1 MAVFSLSLPTRL
13 TLTRPTTME
22 TKHLNSA
29 QKRAQAI
36 KDELQQLDSDHLD
49 TFIDGVEAIEPP
61 KYRRVGA
68 KIVPGL
74 VMVDLKKGA
83 ETYNIGNVYF
93 DGVNEIKN
101 VKFRI
106 GTGKFK
112 VDRSDRLP
120 KEGGNFLAT
129 PIYQFVA
136 QEFIQLWQ
144 VKYQRIV
151 EHKDM
156 INEKRR
162 SAHNMFNQLP
172 RRSVNGKVT
181 HSWLFPHCRN
191 EYRGIK
197 PRLTKEY
204 Y

>member
-1 MAVFSLSLPTRL
+1 
-13 TLTRPTTME
+13 ME
-22 TKHLNSA
+22 IKYLNRA

-68 KIVPGL
+68 KIVPDL
-74 VMVDLKKGA
+74 LKVNLKKGA

-93 DGVNEIKN
+93 QEANEVKN
-101 VKFRI
+101 VNFRI
-106 GTGKFK
+106 DTATRKLK

-120 KEGGNFLAT
+120 KEGGNFLAV

-136 QEFIQLWQ
+136 QEFVQFWK

-151 EHKDM
+151 EHRDV
-156 INEKRR
+156 INEKRQLAR
-162 SAHNMFNQLP
+162 NLFSQLP
-172 RRSVNGKVT
+172 RRSVDGKVT
-181 HSWLFPHCRN
+181 HPCSFLSV
-191 EYRGIK
+191 ETSTVVDK
-197 PRLTKEY
+197 PRFANEHH
-204 Y
+204 